1 KLLEHE
7 RAMLSDGTAG
17 GGGKRESL
25 VDVARRTLGAPS
37 GRLPDPSLRD
47 ELAQLQMDGVC
58 YRATIQRSTDAARAG
73 HGLGP
78 ETSMF
83 KLYLSEMGQRSAD
96 WRQRVVGAEG
106 LGWDGDGFAEEELK
120 VTRDWLYGKA
130 STILGG
136 TSEIQLNIIAKRV
149 LGLPD

>member
-1 KLLEHE
+1 
-7 RAMLSDGTAG
+7 M
-17 GGGKRESL
+17 
-25 VDVARRTLGAPS
+25 VDVARRSLGATDGP
-37 GRLPDPSLRD
+37 LPDAALRD
-47 ELAQLQMDGVC
+47 ELAQIQMDRVC
-58 YRATIQRSTDAARAG
+58 YGATIERSTDNARAG
-73 HGLGP
+73 RGPGP

-83 KLYLSEMGQRSAD
+83 KLYLSEMNQRGSD
-96 WRQRVVGAEG
+96 WRQRVVGSEG
-106 LGWDGDGFAEEELK
+106 LGWDGDGFSEEELK